1 MAEWKI
7 KANKWRSA
15 ISNLNNDED
24 AHFSLP
30 GKANQIEFTYYVF
43 IATTVTSVALLL
55 ISAMLPRH
63 SNHPKTSP
71 LPFFYTLRSTCGLS

>member
-7 KANKWRSA
+7 KANKRRSA

-30 GKANQIEFTYYVF
+30 GKANQT
-43 IATTVTSVALLL
+43 LN
-55 ISAMLPRH
+55 LPIM
-63 SNHPKTSP
+63 
-71 LPFFYTLRSTCGLS
+71 YLSLQQ